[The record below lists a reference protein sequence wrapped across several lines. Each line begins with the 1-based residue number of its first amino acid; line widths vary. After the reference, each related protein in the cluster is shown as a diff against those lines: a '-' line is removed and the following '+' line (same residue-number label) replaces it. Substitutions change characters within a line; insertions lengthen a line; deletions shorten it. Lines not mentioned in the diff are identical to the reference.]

1 MAQEVRLTWTVLRVL
16 RSLLEPPTAKHYG
29 FEVCKDT
36 RLPSGTVYP
45 VLMRL
50 EQAGWLESAWE
61 DVDPKEAKRPRRRFY
76 RLTGEGVHRALT
88 ALQDASGF
96 SGCNGISPRV
106 SQVPEGRQREADR
119 RHCRTGASPAHCHGA
134 SWVVVLAC

>member
-16 RSLLEPPTAKHYG
+16 RSLLEPPTTKHYG

-76 RLTGEGVHRALT
+76 RLTGEGVHRAMT
-88 ALQDASGF
+88 ALQDAQRILGLQWDQPT
-96 SGCNGISPRV
+96 GLPSP
-106 SQVPEGRQREADR
+106 GG
-119 RHCRTGASPAHCHGA
+119 TPA
-134 SWVVVLAC
+134 